1 MLSFA
6 EINMDI
12 FKLISELGFPIV
24 MNIILIVQ
32 INGKLDRIIEEI
44 QKS

>member
-1 MLSFA
+1 
-6 EINMDI
+6 MDI

>member
-1 MLSFA
+1 
-6 EINMDI
+6 MDI

-24 MNIILIVQ
+24 MNLILIVQ
-32 INGKLDRIIEEI
+32 INGKLDKIIEEI

>member
-1 MLSFA
+1 MPSFA

>member
-1 MLSFA
+1 
-6 EINMDI
+6 MDI

-32 INGKLDRIIEEI
+32 INGKLDRIIEEMGLL
-44 QKS
+44 QNYE